1 MSFYESE
8 CGTKQSSLY
17 EVRHF
22 YKKLYFNP
30 GICEDSNEVGYQ
42 LSLSLLLNHSVYPY
56 FLLKVGSKDS
66 MHRGES
72 TNRTGKRVIVQAR
85 VIVQLWYWKMLQ
97 I

>member
-30 GICEDSNEVGYQ
+30 GICEDSNEVGY
-42 LSLSLLLNHSVYPY
+42 LLSSLSLLIKPFSISL
-56 FLLKVGSKDS
+56 FLAQNGL
-66 MHRGES
+66 
-72 TNRTGKRVIVQAR
+72 
-85 VIVQLWYWKMLQ
+85 
-97 I
+97 

>member
-30 GICEDSNEVGYQ
+30 GITEDTNEVKGK
-42 LSLSLLLNHSVYPY
+42 SY
-56 FLLKVGSKDS
+56 FILYIIIIHTLC
-66 MHRGES
+66 
-72 TNRTGKRVIVQAR
+72 
-85 VIVQLWYWKMLQ
+85 YF
-97 I
+97 

>member
-30 GICEDSNEVGYQ
+30 GITEDSNEVKCY
-42 LSLSLLLNHSVYPY
+42 
-56 FLLKVGSKDS
+56 
-66 MHRGES
+66 
-72 TNRTGKRVIVQAR
+72 A
-85 VIVQLWYWKMLQ
+85 
-97 I
+97 

>member
-30 GICEDSNEVGYQ
+30 GICEDSNEVGCL
-42 LSLSLLLNHSVYPY
+42 LSLFFLFKPFSISL
-56 FLLKVGSKDS
+56 FLAQNGL
-66 MHRGES
+66 
-72 TNRTGKRVIVQAR
+72 
-85 VIVQLWYWKMLQ
+85 
-97 I
+97 

>member
-30 GICEDSNEVGYQ
+30 GITEDTNEVKGK
-42 LSLSLLLNHSVYPY
+42 SY
-56 FLLKVGSKDS
+56 FILYIIIIHTL
-66 MHRGES
+66 R
-72 TNRTGKRVIVQAR
+72 
-85 VIVQLWYWKMLQ
+85 YF
-97 I
+97 